1 MPGSVVD
8 RGTLRVDV
16 GQITFRGVHADVT
29 TGPHFVIQEIEG
41 WDEGTDMRLDTEDRP
56 LQHGAFDGPGY
67 LSPRTV
73 SITGVILGESPADLQ
88 RAVRRLNGLLADGG
102 SAVMTVHDALGPLW
116 SRVRRASAPGV
127 RVRGEAPSIA
137 DYQMQFW
144 APDPRRYGKMRE
156 FVGTSVVPYHEG
168 TLPAIP
174 EVLVTGEF
182 PQGYTI
188 GYGSS
193 AFIVTAPL
201 TVGQTHRID
210 MRTGWVFRGATQLV
224 GAVAAAE
231 VLHVPPGM
239 PNRTMTLGGSG
250 SGSMTVRVLDTY
262 A

>member
-1 MPGSVVD
+1 MPFSVAQLG
-8 RGTLRVDV
+8 RLRVDI
-16 GQITFRGVHADVT
+16 GGLTFRGIHVRAGD
-29 TGPHFVIQEIEG
+29 GPYFVIQEMTG
-41 WDEGTDMRLDTEDRP
+41 WDESPDMRRDEEDRP
-56 LQHGAFDGPGY
+56 LQHGAFDAPGY
-67 LSPRTV
+67 LTARVV

-144 APDPRRYGKMRE
+144 APDPRRYGRLRE
-156 FVGTSVVPYHEG
+156 FSGSSVVPYHEG

-188 GYGSS
+188 SYGSS

-201 TVGQTHRID
+201 TAGQTHRID

-239 PNRTMTLGGSG
+239 PDRTMTLGGSG